1 MKYRNLILLLAILWV
16 IAGCNKDNST
26 NNTNGILIKGTISA
40 VGSTKST
47 NLKATNTAYTLADA
61 KKILVFN
68 SSGGYQLFNIED
80 SSFAARA
87 MQGTACALVFLSE
100 DNSFIGCLQSGGL
113 NMLPLVSLK
122 DGDKT
127 IIDLSNLTLEGSH
140 VIPSNNPIG
149 NEINLNPAEIERYRQ
164 FGAFFESLSRN
175 IDTDGDGIPDLIG
188 HKGLYV
194 STIYDVNCGMW
205 GLNNT
210 APEIIDTSR
219 LTINYTLRVWGEK
232 SIIPQNTEVT
242 LSGPAGSP
250 YNDIEKSYY
259 TPAPDGFITFFRRP
273 AANNGNP
280 YASSFL
286 PFGDGTYALQL
297 DNKTYSLLYSKV
309 DAKYFLVQA
318 LPTVH
323 TNGNNEITSISV
335 EYKDMQGEKIN
346 PENFVYQTMV
356 QLNNGVKQLEQ
367 IGALWENP
375 EAKTNTEL
383 YNYIPK
389 TKINESELTGINVCY
404 LDLVGNS
411 YNIVFRKAN

>member
-1 MKYRNLILLLAILWV
+1 MKYKNVILLFAFLLVFAS
-16 IAGCNKDNST
+16 CNKDNST
-26 NNTNGILIKGTISA
+26 NTSGIMIKGTISA
-40 VGSTKST
+40 GGSKKST
-47 NLKATNTAYTLADA
+47 NLKATNTGYTLADA

-80 SSFAARA
+80 SSFTARA
-87 MQGTACALVFLSE
+87 LQGTACALVFLAE
-100 DNSFIGCLQSGGL
+100 DNSFIGSLQSGGL

-127 IIDLSNLTLEGSH
+127 VIDLSKLTLEGSN

-164 FGAFFESLSRN
+164 FGAFFESLSKN
-175 IDTDGDGIPDLIG
+175 IDTDGDGIPDLIDR
-188 HKGLYV
+188 KGLYV

-210 APEIIDTSR
+210 APEIIDTSH
-219 LTINYTLRVWGEK
+219 LVVNYTLRIWGEK

-242 LSGPAGSP
+242 LSGPEGSP

-273 AANNGNP
+273 AATYGNP

-286 PFGDGTYALQL
+286 PFGNGMYDLNL
-297 DNKTYSLLYSKV
+297 DNKTYSLLYTKV
-309 DAKYFLVQA
+309 DAKYFLIQA

-323 TNGNNEITSISV
+323 TNSNNEITSISV
-335 EYKDMQGEKIN
+335 EYKDMKGDIIN

-356 QLNNGVKQLEQ
+356 QLNNGVNQLEQ
-367 IGALWENP
+367 IGTLWENP

-389 TKINESELTGINVCY
+389 SKINESELTGINVCY